1 MSFCKNRFCTL
12 LKCVSFIF
20 ILNIYVSDSILSV
33 DFTRAVSFCKQVVSS
48 SFYPSCSQSFNTF
61 SRNSAVTF
69 LCLDLI
75 WCSSSKKQKLLLEDT
90 RLNGFTCIY
99 SRYWRDLNIRNW
111 KIAFHCNTQ
120 DQGPFL
126 HRVRNEKGTSDSAS
140 RRICTIQKRQ
150 GTNPWNRSWP
160 SMKSSIILCSEQQQ
174 INLKEFILIQEDYV

>member
-1 MSFCKNRFCTL
+1 MWKPWYWPGLWVSIQSWHQHERCFSNCRLFDSSTL
-12 LKCVSFIF
+12 FQT
-20 ILNIYVSDSILSV
+20 Y
-33 DFTRAVSFCKQVVSS
+33 SS
-48 SFYPSCSQSFNTF
+48 SQSFNTF
-61 SRNSAVTF
+61 SRNAAVTF

-90 RLNGFTCIY
+90 RLNGFACIY

-126 HRVRNEKGTSDSAS
+126 HRDRNEKGTSDSAS

-160 SMKSSIILCSEQQQ
+160 SMKASIILCSEQQQ